1 MHESPKPPETE
12 SRTATAPETVIDS
25 SPPSPPGGD
34 LESGSTGTVTARS
47 GNRAANLL
55 PASIASSAAK
65 VLLGTGTSP
74 TPGTDVASIQK
85 NKNLPGSGI
94 AETGYRPA
102 RPVQSSK
109 ASYPAL
115 ALRMGLEA
123 DVTLRVSVAAD
134 GAVKDVEVVK
144 SAGMGFDEEAIRAVR
159 QFRFEP
165 AKNDG
170 QAVPS
175 EFVYIYRFR
184 LTKR

>member
-1 MHESPKPPETE
+1 M
-12 SRTATAPETVIDS
+12 
-25 SPPSPPGGD
+25 
-34 LESGSTGTVTARS
+34 
-47 GNRAANLL
+47 
-55 PASIASSAAK
+55 
-65 VLLGTGTSP
+65 
-74 TPGTDVASIQK
+74 
-85 NKNLPGSGI
+85 
-94 AETGYRPA
+94 
-102 RPVQSSK
+102 QSSK